1 MLKSSFLLSS
11 RFVNI
16 PLWCMF
22 FYHVKSLK
30 VRKPTENTKR
40 FPHKCQFPYAT
51 EGKAFFSSNF
61 FPIIT
66 EHMSKCQSFI
76 CTRGWSVA
84 LKSTFI
90 LIGPRYFRREILE
103 KERVIWVTV
112 IARAPN
118 WQQICGSCEESN
130 EKRCSSRQKGE
141 NKSRLMICPDKGL
154 WKLDGQMSNPL
165 LLGGSTTSS
174 IDTRRP
180 LVRCALLA
188 AAAMSKRLQK
198 RLTRLSISPSKRLL
212 SKVDRKGAW
221 EVATKLFFFS
231 NTQYKIHM
239 QVKLWIFWW
248 DGVYELF
255 PSWISIRFA
264 FEKKNQL

>member
-1 MLKSSFLLSS
+1 MKYS
-11 RFVNI
+11 RFG
-16 PLWCMF
+16 
-22 FYHVKSLK
+22 Y
-30 VRKPTENTKR
+30 
-40 FPHKCQFPYAT
+40 
-51 EGKAFFSSNF
+51 NF
-61 FPIIT
+61 LSTI
-66 EHMSKCQSFI
+66 
-76 CTRGWSVA
+76 WSIFGRLLVTVYLL

-90 LIGPRYFRREILE
+90 LIGPRYFRPEILE
-103 KERVIWVTV
+103 KGRVIWVTV

-221 EVATKLFFFS
+221 EVATKLFFFFKYTIQ
-231 NTQYKIHM
+231 NTHASKTLNLLVRWRLWTFYLIIHGY
-239 QVKLWIFWW
+239 L
-248 DGVYELF
+248 VYFILKVLVLEICNMK
-255 PSWISIRFA
+255 WGFA
-264 FEKKNQL
+264 KKVIIKSQI